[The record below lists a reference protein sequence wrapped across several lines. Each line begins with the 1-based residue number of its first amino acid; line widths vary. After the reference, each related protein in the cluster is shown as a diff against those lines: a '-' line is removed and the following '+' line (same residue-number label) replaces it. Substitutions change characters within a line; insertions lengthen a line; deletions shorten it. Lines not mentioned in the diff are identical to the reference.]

1 MPAALAQATFD
12 LSDKAVRGIDDDTL
26 LREQIAAREPYY
38 LRLKQSADERGA
50 IRLQCPASGPSPA
63 VACPRFNQVHQIP
76 APRPAAVD
84 LTNRRAIAAHTAA
97 KPTVPIP
104 QAERLR
110 GLPKKELPRICQKP
124 TITVRPGD
132 LGKRDKFRQDRHY
145 LHPSWQDAY
154 RPERAN
160 IEGANGRLKSHGIN
174 IADPSKRLAHGRV
187 AQTIL
192 LALMVCSANLQMLFT
207 WDQVRSPDTPQALK

>member
-1 MPAALAQATFD
+1 M
-12 LSDKAVRGIDDDTL
+12 
-26 LREQIAAREPYY
+26 
-38 LRLKQSADERGA
+38 
-50 IRLQCPASGPSPA
+50 
-63 VACPRFNQVHQIP
+63 ACPRCNQVHQIP
-76 APRPAAVD
+76 APRPAVVD
-84 LTNRRAIAAHTAA
+84 LTNRRATAAHTAA

-104 QAERLR
+104 QPERLR
-110 GLPKKELPRICQKP
+110 PLPKDELPRICQKP

-132 LGKRDKFRQDRHY
+132 LDKLDKFRQDRHY

-187 AQTIL
+187 AQTVL
-192 LALMVCSANLQMLFT
+192 LALMVCSTNLQMLFSWT
-207 WDQVRSPDTPQALK
+207 QTTGTTAHGGDVDAITELAGTAPAATTAHGPSPPRPPATVGTRI

>member
-1 MPAALAQATFD
+1 M
-12 LSDKAVRGIDDDTL
+12 
-26 LREQIAAREPYY
+26 
-38 LRLKQSADERGA
+38 
-50 IRLQCPASGPSPA
+50 
-63 VACPRFNQVHQIP
+63 
-76 APRPAAVD
+76 D
-84 LTNRRAIAAHTAA
+84 LTNRRATAAHTAA

-110 GLPKKELPRICQKP
+110 ALPKKELPRICQKP

-145 LHPSWQDAY
+145 LHPSWHDAY

-192 LALMVCSANLQMLFT
+192 LALMVCSANLQMLFS
-207 WDQVRSPDTPQALK
+207 WDQTTGTAANGDLVDVITELTETAPAPITANGLSPPQPPPMVHTSA

>member
-1 MPAALAQATFD
+1 MLGSEPGPRACGVSGGTAEGLP
-12 LSDKAVRGIDDDTL
+12 ID
-26 LREQIAAREPYY
+26 
-38 LRLKQSADERGA
+38 SA
-50 IRLQCPASGPSPA
+50 
-63 VACPRFNQVHQIP
+63 VHQIL
-76 APRPAAVD
+76 APRPVPVD
-84 LTNRRAIAAHTAA
+84 LTDRRAAAAHTAA

-110 GLPKKELPRICQKP
+110 PLPKKELPRICRKP
-124 TITVRPGD
+124 TNTVRPGD
-132 LGKRDKFRQDRHY
+132 LGKSDKFRQDRHY

-207 WDQVRSPDTPQALK
+207 WDQTVGTTANEDPADVITLPSKTAPGSLAANGLSPPQPPTMVHTST